1 MVEVNGVN
9 EINEEEV
16 RYEQVEGALGGRII
30 KTQEDGTQKMVALR
44 DNDRDTMHD
53 VESGGGWRMQEED
66 TNVEFRIL
74 QELDEVDPNATIR
87 LTSILALPQM
97 VSIPQ
102 RSRDTPFMDYS
113 KSISWLAMSIA
124 ALEHKQERQEEVAQE
139 KEKKKVNLE
148 ITKN

>member
-53 VESGGGWRMQEED
+53 VESGGGGGGCKRRTPMWSL
-66 TNVEFRIL
+66 EFCKSW
-74 QELDEVDPNATIR
+74 TR
-87 LTSILALPQM
+87 LTQM
-97 VSIPQ
+97 Q
-102 RSRDTPFMDYS
+102 
-113 KSISWLAMSIA
+113 
-124 ALEHKQERQEEVAQE
+124 Q
-139 KEKKKVNLE
+139 
-148 ITKN
+148 

>member
-1 MVEVNGVN
+1 
-9 EINEEEV
+9 
-16 RYEQVEGALGGRII
+16 
-30 KTQEDGTQKMVALR
+30 
-44 DNDRDTMHD
+44 
-53 VESGGGWRMQEED
+53 MQEED